1 MELLV
6 LCWLKLLFTP
16 DSVDIVCQKS
26 GFQIKRNSQFAE
38 SRVNFCYT
46 FRLQTDIHL
55 GTEEWDRDLL
65 SEDWEPEMI
74 VAKMPEF
81 LEFVRDVHQFISN
94 FCKNEQSS

>member
-1 MELLV
+1 M
-6 LCWLKLLFTP
+6 
-16 DSVDIVCQKS
+16 IVSKESTWCRDYKEE
-26 GFQIKRNSQFAE
+26 E
-38 SRVNFCYT
+38 SRKT
-46 FRLQTDIHL
+46 TDIHL